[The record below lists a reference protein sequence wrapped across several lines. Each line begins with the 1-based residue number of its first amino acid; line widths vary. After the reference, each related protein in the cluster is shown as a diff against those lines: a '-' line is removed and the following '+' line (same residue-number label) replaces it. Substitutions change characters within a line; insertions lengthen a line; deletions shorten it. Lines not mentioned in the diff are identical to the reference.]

1 MESANMNRF
10 KLRTMA
16 AGLSLVLLL
25 SACTANDGVA
35 TSASESVP
43 ASTDAS
49 SSDPNAVS
57 LADKTLDDI
66 YGSQLGNYLNHQYYF
81 EGEPVSMTESN
92 FYFVDT
98 FTELTQYAGYYYPAT
113 AEGFI
118 DLSATI
124 DTTGMSEEMTQ
135 YNTYGDFFVA
145 YSEQMLESSL
155 IINKLAAEKGLE
167 LPAETLTQIDEIIAN
182 LQTTYADP
190 AGISLDQYLS
200 IYYGEGVTAESFRQ
214 TIVNYYMAD
223 LYTQDFIDNYE
234 FDESEIT
241 VPNVRYTLYQV
252 PQGAT
257 EEQITAAEES
267 ANALFDEAAGDLD
280 TFTVEAALAYTN
292 GETADYGDIAV
303 PNDGSLDETFTNW
316 AWDASR
322 QEGDIDVIYSSNFGY
337 FVLAYLGTTEVSQ
350 STKDQIAVEAMSR
363 IISDA
368 INNEEYDFYVA
379 DEYAPAPT
387 VAPATDAA
395 LAELG
400 LTTETTGVDAG
411 TGSAVGSLT
420 GNKAIDILLISL
432 SVVGGVAIIG
442 LAAIGVMH
450 LSKKKE
456 GDSSIKEKKEAESD
470 GDNE

>member
-1 MESANMNRF
+1 
-10 KLRTMA
+10 MA

-49 SSDPNAVS
+49 SSDPYAAS

-118 DLSATI
+118 DLSAAI
-124 DTTGMSEEMTQ
+124 DTTGMSEEMAQ
-135 YNTYGDFFVA
+135 YSTYGDFFVA

-155 IINKLAAEKGLE
+155 IINKLAAEKVLE

-252 PQGAT
+252 PQDAT
-257 EEQITAAEES
+257 EEQIAAAEES

-292 GETADYGDIAV
+292 GETADYGDIPV

-350 STKDQIAVEAMSR
+350 SAKDQIAVEAMSR

-387 VAPATDAA
+387 VAPATDTA

-450 LSKKKE
+450 LSRKKE

>member
-1 MESANMNRF
+1 
-10 KLRTMA
+10 MA

-118 DLSATI
+118 DLSAAI
-124 DTTGMSEEMTQ
+124 DTTGMSEEMAQ
-135 YNTYGDFFVA
+135 YSTYGDFFVA

-200 IYYGEGVTAESFRQ
+200 IYYGEGVTAESFR
-214 TIVNYYMAD
+214 
-223 LYTQDFIDNYE
+223 
-234 FDESEIT
+234 
-241 VPNVRYTLYQV
+241 
-252 PQGAT
+252 
-257 EEQITAAEES
+257 
-267 ANALFDEAAGDLD
+267 
-280 TFTVEAALAYTN
+280 
-292 GETADYGDIAV
+292 
-303 PNDGSLDETFTNW
+303 
-316 AWDASR
+316 
-322 QEGDIDVIYSSNFGY
+322 
-337 FVLAYLGTTEVSQ
+337 
-350 STKDQIAVEAMSR
+350 
-363 IISDA
+363 
-368 INNEEYDFYVA
+368 
-379 DEYAPAPT
+379 
-387 VAPATDAA
+387 
-395 LAELG
+395 
-400 LTTETTGVDAG
+400 
-411 TGSAVGSLT
+411 
-420 GNKAIDILLISL
+420 
-432 SVVGGVAIIG
+432 
-442 LAAIGVMH
+442 
-450 LSKKKE
+450 
-456 GDSSIKEKKEAESD
+456 
-470 GDNE
+470 